1 MFEPCVSLQ
10 GWQRQEALTATTPV
24 WAVPADIDVANGVTD
39 VGIINLVTFQVQIIN
54 YLAFG

>member
-1 MFEPCVSLQ
+1 MQ
-10 GWQRQEALTATTPV
+10 GWQRQEVLQWSTPV

-39 VGIINLVTFQVQIIN
+39 LGDHNLVTFQVQIIN